1 MTAHELLEAAR
12 KAKRNETN
20 KIYTEKWLAAADEL
34 RRKNWSWLEIY
45 EFLKAQGENVQKHP
59 GTFISAMS
67 RRYRSWLDK
76 QADKQRE
83 AAWKAGRK

>member
-1 MTAHELLEAAR
+1 MTAQELLE
-12 KAKRNETN
+12 KAQRASRNDSKRVS
-20 KIYTEKWLAAADEL
+20 TEKWLPIVDAL

-45 EFLKAQGENVQKHP
+45 EWLKAEGENVQKHP

-76 QADKQRE
+76 QAL
-83 AAWKAGRK
+83 AGRGK